1 MKGFNQRSLRRS
13 FWHIRYAVLLL
24 LVFAVIQAAV
34 LRRVCSQGRT
44 AVGSM
49 ENEGLPSLRHV
60 AALQESLALYRLAS
74 YEWLFV
80 QEGEKA
86 ARAKKADE
94 LRQQS
99 LTLVGDLKKL
109 FPAGPAAEKVKA
121 VETAFA
127 ETVAVQDR
135 VRKLVDADFATAMK
149 ALDSEVPPR
158 IAALNDATG
167 KLKETC
173 YEVSTSRVRNAVAG
187 FASINTNSFGFG
199 IATVGL
205 TIGTVLLVAFVA
217 RQTRN
222 RISGILD
229 PLYEGSETV
238 THAASNV
245 SSISAKLSAAGASQ
259 AASVEE
265 TSASLEEI
273 RSMVQKNSEHATSA
287 RTLAREAFQAA
298 TEGEKGMTELS
309 KAMDEIK
316 ASSDKIARILKSI
329 EEIAFQTNLLALNA
343 AVEAARAGEAGLGF
357 AVVADEVRN
366 LAHRASAAAQETAQS
381 IEESLRRSE
390 HGVITTRHVAA
401 GLHHIVEK
409 VGRVDELVEQI
420 ASASSEQ
427 SRGVAQVN
435 GAMGE
440 IDRSAQATA
449 AEADQSALAAQR
461 LDEQARALR
470 TAVDDLVAFVDYQR
484 TAVIAPHDHPSVASV
499 PAKSTSPF
507 KKSPPAPKRDTSAS
521 VASNGNGQHA
531 EVAISESKSSAW

>member
-1 MKGFNQRSLRRS
+1 MRGLNQRTLRRS
-13 FWHIRYAVLLL
+13 FWNIRFAVLLL
-24 LVFAVIQAAV
+24 LAFAVIQAV
-34 LRRVCSQGRT
+34 MLRQVCSHGQA

-49 ENEGLPSLRHV
+49 ENEGLPSLRQV

-80 QEGEKA
+80 QESEKA

-99 LTLVGDLKKL
+99 LTLVGELKKL
-109 FPAGPAAEKVKA
+109 FPAGATAEQVGA
-121 VETAFA
+121 VEAAFT
-127 ETVAVQDR
+127 ETVKVQDR
-135 VRKLVDADFATAMK
+135 VRKLVDSDFATAMK
-149 ALDSEVPPR
+149 ALDAEVPPR

-199 IATVGL
+199 IATVAL
-205 TIGTVLLVAFVA
+205 TIGTTLLVAFVA

-245 SSISAKLSAAGASQ
+245 SSISAKLSSAGASQ

-390 HGVITTRHVAA
+390 HGVVTTRHVAT

-484 TAVIAPHDHPSVASV
+484 STTAVAAADAPTL
-499 PAKSTSPF
+499 PAKTVSRFKPSP
-507 KKSPPAPKRDTSAS
+507 SAPQRDRPAP
-521 VASNGNGQHA
+521 VAANGNGQHA